1 MTSHA
6 KPDQKDSL
14 PLPGLDGSN
23 PLGFLAALGLLRIL
37 NLRGHANS
45 VRMLWEESEVTWRP
59 RVVGGGDNVD
69 ELLERLSA
77 GFRDCD
83 YTSWELDMKLP
94 FEAERLRNEMLSA
107 SSAASYKDRDRIDTL
122 GSFGVECARDDKDM
136 FKDTSLRMVRTGDSA
151 GNGLLAYGK
160 KIQSETTTDNLRSA
174 LTEPWRYEDEGCAL
188 RWDPNEHHGYAMQ
201 WTDPSKE
208 KTVSVRG
215 ANRLALAAM
224 PMLPAIP
231 MQTKVGTV
239 AFGTPT
245 SRQECLSWP
254 LWTFACGI
262 DVAVS
267 LLALSC
273 LQDERPDSA
282 KLYARGVGAV
292 YRCDRAMT
300 SKYYRNFTPAQR
312 IA

>member
-1 MTSHA
+1 MTRQA
-6 KPDQKDSL
+6 TPDQKCGL
-14 PLPGLDGSN
+14 RLLGLDGTN

-37 NLRGHANS
+37 NLRRQSDS
-45 VRMLWEESEVTWRP
+45 VQMLWEESDATWKP
-59 RVVGGGDNVD
+59 RVFGGGGNID
-69 ELLERLSA
+69 ELLQRLSA
-77 GFRDCD
+77 GLRDCD
-83 YTSWELDMKLP
+83 PTPWDLDRKLP
-94 FEAERLRNEMLSA
+94 FDAERLRNEVLSA
-107 SSAASYKDRDRIDTL
+107 SGAASYKDRDRIDTL
-122 GSFGVECARDDKDM
+122 GAFGVECVRDDEEI
-136 FKDTSLRMVRTGDSA
+136 FEDTSLRMVRTGDSA

-160 KIQSETTTDNLRSA
+160 KVQSETTTDNLRSA
-174 LTEPWRYEDEGCAL
+174 LTGPWRYEDEGCAL
-188 RWDPNEHHGYAMQ
+188 RWDPNEYHGYATQ

-224 PMLPAIP
+224 PMLPTIP

-239 AFGTPT
+239 AFGRPT

-254 LWTFACGI
+254 LWTAVCGI
-262 DVAVS
+262 DVVVS

-273 LQDERPDSA
+273 LQDERPDSS